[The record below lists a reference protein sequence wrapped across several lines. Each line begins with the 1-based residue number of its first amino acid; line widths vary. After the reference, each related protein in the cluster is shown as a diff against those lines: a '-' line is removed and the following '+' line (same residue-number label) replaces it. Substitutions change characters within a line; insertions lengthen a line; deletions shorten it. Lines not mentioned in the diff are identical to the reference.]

1 MKHLKCVSFK
11 TKDMEGS
18 ARVKSHMSFLQYLTK
33 ASPQQL
39 ESLLV
44 NASDSEIETICE
56 VALNY
61 TAGNIKSIENLSHRK
76 NFIKTLASRSVSL
89 DRKRDILN
97 SSKIYRS
104 VLQNLIYSLIK

>member
-1 MKHLKCVSFK
+1 MNHLNCVSLM
-11 TKDMEGS
+11 TTAMEGS
-18 ARVKSHMSFLQYLTK
+18 ARVNSHMPFLQYLAK
-33 ASPQQL
+33 AAPRQL
-39 ESLLV
+39 ESLLA

-61 TAGNIKSIENLSHRK
+61 TEGNLKSIDSLSCRK
-76 NFIKTLASRSVSL
+76 NFIKTLASRVVSL
-89 DRKRDILN
+89 DRKRNILN

>member
-1 MKHLKCVSFK
+1 M

-18 ARVKSHMSFLQYLTK
+18 ARVKSHMPFLQYLAK
-33 ASPQQL
+33 AASHQL
-39 ESLLV
+39 ESLLA

-61 TAGNIKSIENLSHRK
+61 TEGNLKSIENLSRRK
-76 NFIKTLASRSVSL
+76 NFIKTLASRAVSL

-97 SSKIYRS
+97 SSKIYRT